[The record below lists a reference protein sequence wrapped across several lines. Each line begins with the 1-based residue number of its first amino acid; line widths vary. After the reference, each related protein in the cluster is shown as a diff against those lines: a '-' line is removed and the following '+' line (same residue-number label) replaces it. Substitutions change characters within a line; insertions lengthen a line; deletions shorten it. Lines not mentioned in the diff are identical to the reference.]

1 MKNFDVVMFC
11 KRYRLLCTLSKNFLI
26 RYFSSLNKTKIR
38 KLYSSKAV
46 LYEMQRK
53 MTKSNVLVTTHFVK
67 NAYVSVTFS
76 IHLLLN
82 EI

>member
-11 KRYRLLCTLSKNFLI
+11 KRFRLLCTLSKNFLI

-38 KLYSSKAV
+38 KLYSSKNV
-46 LYEMQRK
+46 LYEIQRK
-53 MTKSNVLVTTHFVK
+53 IIKSNVLVTTHFVK